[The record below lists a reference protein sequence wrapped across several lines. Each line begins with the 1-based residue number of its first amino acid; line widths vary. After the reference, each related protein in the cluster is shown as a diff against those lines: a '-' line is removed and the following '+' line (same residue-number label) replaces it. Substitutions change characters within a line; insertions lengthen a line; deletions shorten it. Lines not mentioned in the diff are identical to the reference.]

1 MNKLLFGLWLAL
13 ALALT
18 GCGSDEP
25 WQDEQADAAQATE
38 DGGTEADM
46 GTFHQTRLG
55 NQIVMPG
62 TLINGQPPTDS
73 ILLMEANLGDLS
85 KAVDAGELKLTDLG
99 FGPWVFMVDI
109 SPTWPAPAGGAVPVN
124 PLKLR
129 FNMGSGGTS
138 HRLEIDAVGG
148 AALQVPTAVCRV
160 EVFWDRL
167 PASIGAVAA
176 YQIPDSVIVRGTLHR
191 ANIVPNARRSFL
203 LARDA
208 VGASTTNGLIPPY
221 AFDWMIYSQLGSPVY
236 LAASSNIFAC
246 SSPAITII
254 SLTTGPQML
263 AAVATGARFPI
274 PPMVDFWQVTYAA
287 PANFVALLDF
297 GVGF

>member
-1 MNKLLFGLWLAL
+1 MTSFILAKMHACLLLVAVLLLA
-13 ALALT
+13 

-25 WQDEQADAAQATE
+25 WADEPSAD
-38 DGGTEADM
+38 DGGTEASM
-46 GTFHQTRLG
+46 GTFNQTRLG
-55 NQIVMPG
+55 NQITVPG
-62 TLINGQPPTDS
+62 GILANGQPPPNP
-73 ILLMEANLGDLS
+73 ILLLEANLGELS
-85 KAVDAGELKLTDLG
+85 NAVEAGDLKLPELG

-109 SPTWPAPAGGAVPVN
+109 EPIWGAPAGGVPVN

-129 FNMGSGGTS
+129 FNMGSGGAA

-167 PASIGAVAA
+167 PTFVGAVPAFE
-176 YQIPDSVIVRGTLHR
+176 IPTSVIVRGTLHR

-208 VGASTTNGLIPPY
+208 AAAATTNGLIPPY
-221 AFDWMIYSQLGSPVY
+221 AFDWMIYAQGASSVY
-236 LAASSNIFAC
+236 AAASSNIFAC

-254 SLTTGPQML
+254 SLTTGPQM
-263 AAVATGARFPI
+263 AAALATGARFPI

-287 PANFVALLDF
+287 PANFVTLIDF